1 MRIDLPNESPTS
13 AEAQGPAEVG
23 VVIVDDQAPF
33 RSVARTLV
41 GLIRG
46 WRVLGEA
53 ETGEDGVAQVEA
65 LSPRLVLMDINLPG
79 INGVEATR
87 QIMAAH
93 PATAVVLLSTYA
105 AEDLPADAR
114 SCGAAGY
121 IRKDDLTPKLLTNLL
136 APTPR

>member
-1 MRIDLPNESPTS
+1 M
-13 AEAQGPAEVG
+13 
-23 VVIVDDQAPF
+23 IVDDQAPF

-53 ETGEDGVAQVEA
+53 ETGEDGVAQVA
-65 LSPRLVLMDINLPG
+65 TLGPAVVLMDINLPG

-87 QIMAAH
+87 RIVAEH
-93 PATAVVLLSTYA
+93 PDVAVVLLSTYA
-105 AEDLPADAR
+105 AEDLPADAQ

-121 IRKDDLTPKLLTNLL
+121 IRKDDLTPRLLKSLVS
-136 APTPR
+136 